1 MSKVLLVEDDQALA
15 MGIRYALEAE
25 KYQVLHAAS
34 VQKARQSLSEK
45 PDLILLDVMLPD
57 GNGYDLCKEI
67 RENDVLTPIIFL
79 TAVAEEVNIV
89 QGLGLGADDYVT
101 KPFRVR
107 ELISRCEAVLRR
119 SRIMQEA
126 REAAREQSVSA
137 NSANAGEIVSN
148 ANPSDT
154 PDVTF
159 GNHTV
164 SFDNMRLYHGTEPV
178 DLTPAEFRLLA
189 ELIRNRGII
198 LTRSQLLAKVYDS
211 NENYIDD
218 NTLSVYM
225 KRLRDKLS
233 EDAECIETVR
243 GVGYRML

>member
-25 KYQVLHAAS
+25 KYEVIHAAS
-34 VQKARQSLSEK
+34 VQKARQALSGK
-45 PDLILLDVMLPD
+45 PELILLDVMLPD

-67 RENDVLTPIIFL
+67 RENDALTPIIFL

-119 SRIMQEA
+119 SRVMQDA
-126 REAAREQSVSA
+126 RK
-137 NSANAGEIVSN
+137 
-148 ANPSDT
+148 
-154 PDVTF
+154 PDVSF
-159 GNHTV
+159 GNHTI
-164 SFDNMRLYHGTEPV
+164 SFANMRLYHGTEAV

-189 ELIRNRGII
+189 ELARNRGNI
-198 LTRSQLLAKVYDS
+198 LTRSQLLEKVYDS

-233 EDAECIETVR
+233 EDAEWIETVR
-243 GVGYRML
+243 GVGYRMIRPEEQPGN

>member
-25 KYQVLHAAS
+25 NYEVIHAAS
-34 VQKARQSLSEK
+34 VQKARQALSGK
-45 PDLILLDVMLPD
+45 PELILLDVMLPD

-67 RENDVLTPIIFL
+67 RENDALTPIIFL

-119 SRIMQEA
+119 SRVMQEA
-126 REAAREQSVSA
+126 R
-137 NSANAGEIVSN
+137 AGM
-148 ANPSDT
+148 SDT
-154 PDVTF
+154 PSEEALPKGTGAGDPRLTPD
-159 GNHTV
+159 V
-164 SFDNMRLYHGTEPV
+164 SFGSHTISFANLRLYHGEETV
-178 DLTPAEFRLLA
+178 DLTPAEFRLLS
-189 ELIRNRGII
+189 ELVRNRGII
-198 LTRSQLLAKVYDS
+198 LTRNQLLEKVYDS

-233 EDAECIETVR
+233 EDAEFIETIR
-243 GVGYRML
+243 GVGYRMRT

>member
-25 KYQVLHAAS
+25 KYEVIHAAS
-34 VQKARQSLSEK
+34 VQKARQALSGK
-45 PDLILLDVMLPD
+45 PELILLDVMLPD

-119 SRIMQEA
+119 SRVMQDA
-126 REAAREQSVSA
+126 RK
-137 NSANAGEIVSN
+137 
-148 ANPSDT
+148 
-154 PDVTF
+154 PDVSF
-159 GNHTV
+159 GNHTI
-164 SFDNMRLYHGTEPV
+164 SFANMRLYHGAEAV

-189 ELIRNRGII
+189 ELARNRGNI
-198 LTRSQLLAKVYDS
+198 LTRSQLLEKVYDS

-233 EDAECIETVR
+233 EDAEWIETVR
-243 GVGYRML
+243 GVGYRMIRPEEQPGN

>member
-25 KYQVLHAAS
+25 NYEVIHAAS
-34 VQKARQSLSEK
+34 VQKARQALSGK
-45 PDLILLDVMLPD
+45 PELILLDVMLPD

-67 RENDVLTPIIFL
+67 RENDALTPIIFL

-89 QGLGLGADDYVT
+89 QGLGLGGDDYVT

-119 SRIMQEA
+119 SRVMQDA
-126 REAAREQSVSA
+126 RK
-137 NSANAGEIVSN
+137 
-148 ANPSDT
+148 
-154 PDVTF
+154 PDVSF
-159 GNHTV
+159 GNHTI
-164 SFDNMRLYHGTEPV
+164 SFANMRLYHGAEAV

-189 ELIRNRGII
+189 ELARNRGNI
-198 LTRSQLLAKVYDS
+198 LTRSQLLEKVYDS

-233 EDAECIETVR
+233 EDAEWIETVR
-243 GVGYRML
+243 GVGYRMIRPEEQPGN